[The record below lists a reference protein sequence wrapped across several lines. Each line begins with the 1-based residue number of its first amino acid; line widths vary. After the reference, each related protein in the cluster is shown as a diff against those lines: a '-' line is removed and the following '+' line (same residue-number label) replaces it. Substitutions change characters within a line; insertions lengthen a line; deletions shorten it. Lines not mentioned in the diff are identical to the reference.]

1 MKKWKIETSS
11 YTVFYEGE
19 TLPKHLEILG
29 RVEEIISSGLE
40 ANDKQQK
47 NNQTSL
53 LQDTQ
58 EKQPPKKT
66 RK

>member
-11 YTVFYEGE
+11 YTIFYEGE

-29 RVEEIISSGLE
+29 RVEEIISSALE

-47 NNQTSL
+47 NNQTSQ
-53 LQDTQ
+53 LQDKQ
-58 EKQPPKKT
+58 EKRPPGKT

>member
-11 YTVFYEGE
+11 YTIFYEGE
-19 TLPKHLEILG
+19 TLPKHLEMLG

-47 NNQTSL
+47 NNQTSQP
-53 LQDTQ
+53 QDTQ
-58 EKQPPKKT
+58 EKQQTK
-66 RK
+66 RKEK